1 VDLVEAQLDAR
12 VLQFDGRVLEL
23 FGGLSATSDWRR
35 HAAFMAAVVV
45 TGPDKH
51 GVWSVAFQPPQQ
63 LTTAFRISEA
73 EFQALQPILEALQTA
88 GVQVS
93 INP

>member
-1 VDLVEAQLDAR
+1 MDLVEAQLDGR

-23 FGGLSATSDWRR
+23 FGGESGTTDWRR

-45 TGPDKH
+45 TGPDKR
-51 GVWSVAFQPPQQ
+51 GAWSVAFQPPQQ
-63 LTTAFRISEA
+63 LITSFKISEA

>member
-1 VDLVEAQLDAR
+1 MAQLDDR

-23 FGGLSATSDWRR
+23 FGGESGTTDWRR
-35 HAAFMAAVVV
+35 HAAFMAAVVM
-45 TGPDKH
+45 TGPDK
-51 GVWSVAFQPPQQ
+51 GGAWSVAFQPPQQ
-63 LTTAFRISEA
+63 LITSFKISDP

-88 GVQVS
+88 GVRVS